1 MNRIA
6 LHAITPFLQSVEMD
20 ITLLGWIARGL
31 VLLLLLLLGV
41 WYRRGIQQTTDQP
54 PRSRRNLFY
63 LGLLF
68 TALVL
73 VSRLEQLVATYYTAR
88 AVQQLFLTEIIPFFI
103 MAANPY
109 PFLRSGVPE
118 VVIGRFRFLKSHKKR
133 LKQLTSPAIV
143 WGAFVTTFWFWHDEA
158 LIRAVSDNN
167 WLHVIEVASL
177 LAISCLYWWH
187 IAAALPH
194 LHRPMSPFVRIL
206 YAFVGIL
213 PVKLTGL
220 IMLFGQESRVG
231 GYVTGANG
239 RLMIELGNVQIAD
252 NSLGAIII
260 WVIGGVMYGITA
272 IYLGNR
278 LMGVEENKPLLPVNP
293 IEDDELWI
301 VPGIGPGRE
310 KYRGK

>member
-1 MNRIA
+1 MGWLGRGI
-6 LHAITPFLQSVEMD
+6 I
-20 ITLLGWIARGL
+20 LLCLI
-31 VLLLLLLLGV
+31 LLGV
-41 WYRRGIQQTTDQP
+41 WYRRGLQRASIQA
-54 PRSRRNLFY
+54 PRARNGLFY

-73 VSRLEQLVATYYTAR
+73 ISRLEQLVATYYTAR
-88 AVQQLFLTEIIPFFI
+88 AIQQLFLTEIIPFFL

-109 PFLRSGVPE
+109 PILRRGVPIGI
-118 VVIGRFRFLKSHKKR
+118 IGRLQPLKNHKHR
-133 LKQLTSPAIV
+133 LRQLTNPAMV

-158 LIRAVSDNN
+158 LVRAVSANS
-167 WLHVIEVASL
+167 WLHILEVTSL
-177 LAISCLYWWH
+177 LTIACLYWWH

-213 PVKLTGL
+213 PIKLTGL

-239 RLMIELGNVQIAD
+239 RLMIDLGNVQIAD
-252 NSLGAIII
+252 SSLGAIII
-260 WVIGGVMYGITA
+260 WVIGGVMYGLTA

-278 LMGVEENKPLLPVNP
+278 LIGIEEDKPPLPVNP
-293 IEDDELWI
+293 LEDDDLWI

-310 KYRGK
+310 KYRGR